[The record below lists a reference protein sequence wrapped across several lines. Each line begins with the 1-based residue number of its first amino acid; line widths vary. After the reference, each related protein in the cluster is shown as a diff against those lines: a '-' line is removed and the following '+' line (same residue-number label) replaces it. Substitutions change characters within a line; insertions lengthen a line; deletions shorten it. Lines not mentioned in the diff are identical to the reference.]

1 MATSQT
7 QISAKTL
14 GSLALRGFC
23 PRCFWIQTHAKKL
36 PYQIFPGIF
45 SSIDSF
51 SKRLIHSWFD
61 LEGKAPRWL
70 EGIGKIKSY
79 RNPPSAANFHVLDS
93 QTSIK
98 LTGAPDGIL
107 VMEDGSLVIID
118 YKTARFTAHQDELFP
133 MYEAQLNAYAHIG
146 KQVWKEPVS
155 ALALVYTEP
164 ATDDASARN
173 AANRSDNGFR
183 LPFIANIVPVDI
195 KSGLVPKLLSQAKHI
210 LDFPVAPA
218 GRDGCQDC
226 ELLARLLELSSI

>member
-1 MATSQT
+1 MTTSQK

-14 GSLALRGFC
+14 GSLALPGFC
-23 PRCFWIQTHAKKL
+23 PRCFWIQRHAKKL

-45 SSIDSF
+45 SSIDSY
-51 SKRLIHSWFD
+51 SKRLVHGWFD
-61 LEGKAPRWL
+61 IEGRPPRWL
-70 EGIGKIKSY
+70 ERIGKVKSY
-79 RNPPSAANFHVLDS
+79 RNPPSAANFYIVDKE
-93 QTSIK
+93 TSIK

-107 VMEDGSLVIID
+107 IKEDGSLVIID
-118 YKTARFTAHQDELFP
+118 YKTARFTAHQDELLP

-164 ATDDASARN
+164 VTDDASARD

-183 LPFIANIVPVDI
+183 LPFIANIVPVDM
-195 KSGLVPKLLSQAKHI
+195 KSSLVPDLLSRAKHI
-210 LDFPVAPA
+210 LDSPAVPA

-226 ELLARLLELSSI
+226 ESLARLLELSSH